1 MKSHLFTSKKL
12 SHLTLIVIFL
22 FTFSKQSFAQTKS
35 FFEGPYVGGAIGYT
49 TYKTRFND
57 PVNEPDNGNNWYL
70 VFDGGVFKK
79 TDNLDGKNINGT
91 ISTGYN
97 WIFDKNYILG
107 LEAEASSGKKIVHS
121 STTQNSEWSAD
132 INYIANLRLKAGT
145 IHEDKNLFYV
155 TVGPAMAKARYSA
168 RYFDAG
174 VKMLFSGDGEFPISI
189 NKTVYGLSY
198 GVGVE
203 RQIDDKTSMK
213 LEYML
218 TDLDSKSKPYPES
231 GDGTGCSYP
240 RDGVTEN
247 CIGPSWKTKISSIRI
262 GYNYHF

>member
-1 MKSHLFTSKKL
+1 MNKINQL
-12 SHLTLIVIFL
+12 LIATAIL
-22 FTFSKQSFAQTKS
+22 AFTFSKQSFAQKKS
-35 FFEGPYVGGAIGYT
+35 FFEGPYLGGAIGYT

-57 PVNEPDNGNNWYL
+57 PLVADNWYL
-70 VFDGGVFKK
+70 VFDGDVYK
-79 TDNLDGKNINGT
+79 TSDNLDGKNINGT

-97 WIFDKNYILG
+97 WIFDKNYLFG

-121 STTQNSEWSAD
+121 STYQASEWGAD

-145 IHEDKNLFYV
+145 IHEDKNLLYV
-155 TVGPAMAKARYSA
+155 TAGPAMAKAKYSA
-168 RYFDAG
+168 GY
-174 VKMLFSGDGEFPISI
+174 DGGGYPISI

-203 RQIDDKTSMK
+203 RQIDNKTSMK

-218 TDLDSKSKPYPES
+218 TDLDSKSKPYPEI
-231 GDGTGCSYP
+231 DGTGCYYE
-240 RDGVTEN
+240 D
-247 CIGPSWKTKISSIRI
+247 CAGPSWKTKISSIRI

>member
-1 MKSHLFTSKKL
+1 MKSYLFTLKKL
-12 SHLTLIVIFL
+12 FHLTLIVIFL
-22 FTFSKQSFAQTKS
+22 FTFPKQSLAQKKS

-57 PVNEPDNGNNWYL
+57 PLVADDWYL
-70 VFDGGVFKK
+70 VFGVGIDK
-79 TDNLDGKNINGT
+79 TSDNLDGKNINGT

-97 WIFDKNYILG
+97 WIFDKNYLFG
-107 LEAEASSGKKIVHS
+107 LEAEASNGKKIVHS
-121 STTQNSEWSAD
+121 STFQGSEWGAD

-155 TVGPAMAKARYSA
+155 TAGPAMAKAKYSVG
-168 RYFDAG
+168 YTYG
-174 VKMLFSGDGEFPISI
+174 GFPISI

-218 TDLDSKSKPYPES
+218 TDLNSASKPYPED
-231 GDGTGCSYP
+231 DGTGCWYE
-240 RDGVTEN
+240 DD
-247 CIGPSWKTKISSIRI
+247 CAGPSWKTKISSIRI

>member
-1 MKSHLFTSKKL
+1 MFKFRYL
-12 SHLTLIVIFL
+12 LIVFL

-57 PVNEPDNGNNWYL
+57 PVNGPTPLDWYL

-97 WIFDKNYILG
+97 WILDKNYLFG

-121 STTQNSEWSAD
+121 STKDGFATSEWGAD

-155 TVGPAMAKARYSA
+155 TAGPAMAKAKYSA
-168 RYFDAG
+168 IRNTIFP
-174 VKMLFSGDGEFPISI
+174 FPISI
-189 NKTVYGLSY
+189 DKTVYGLSY

-218 TDLDSKSKPYPES
+218 TDLDSKFNPYPNT
-231 GDGTGCSYP
+231 DGTGCYVGYGDC
-240 RDGVTEN
+240 RL
-247 CIGPSWKTKISSIRI
+247 GPSWKTKISSIRI

>member
-1 MKSHLFTSKKL
+1 MKSYSFTLKKL

-22 FTFSKQSFAQTKS
+22 FTFSKQSFAQKKS

-57 PVNEPDNGNNWYL
+57 PNFLPDSWYL
-70 VFDGGVFKK
+70 VFGEDVGK
-79 TDNLDGKNINGT
+79 TSDNLDGKNINGT
-91 ISTGYN
+91 ISAGHN
-97 WIFDKNYILG
+97 WIFDKNYLLG
-107 LEAEASSGKKIVHS
+107 LEAEASNGKKIVHS
-121 STTQNSEWSAD
+121 STYQTSEWGAD

-155 TVGPAMAKARYSA
+155 TVGPAMAKAKYSA
-168 RYFDAG
+168 GY
-174 VKMLFSGDGEFPISI
+174 SDGSYPISI

-218 TDLDSKSKPYPES
+218 TDLDSKSKPYPGS
-231 GDGTGCSYP
+231 SDGTGCYYE
-240 RDGVTEN
+240 D
-247 CIGPSWKTKISSIRI
+247 CAGPSWKTKISSIRI

>member
-1 MKSHLFTSKKL
+1 MKSYSFTLKKL
-12 SHLTLIVIFL
+12 FHLTLIVIFL
-22 FTFSKQSFAQTKS
+22 FTFSKQSFAQKKS

-57 PVNEPDNGNNWYL
+57 PLVADSWYL
-70 VFDGGVFKK
+70 VFDGVDK
-79 TDNLDGKNINGT
+79 TSDNLDGKNINGT

-97 WIFDKNYILG
+97 WIFDKNYLFG

-121 STTQNSEWSAD
+121 STYQASEWGAD

-145 IHEDKNLFYV
+145 IHEDKNLLYV
-155 TVGPAMAKARYSA
+155 TAGPAMAKAKYSA
-168 RYFDAG
+168 GYDG
-174 VKMLFSGDGEFPISI
+174 GDYPISI

-203 RQIDDKTSMK
+203 RQIDNKTSMK

-218 TDLDSKSKPYPES
+218 TDLDSKSKPYPER
-231 GDGTGCSYP
+231 DGTGCYYE
-240 RDGVTEN
+240 D
-247 CIGPSWKTKISSIRI
+247 CAGPSWKTKISSIRI

>member
-1 MKSHLFTSKKL
+1 MKSYSFKLKKL

-22 FTFSKQSFAQTKS
+22 FTLSKQSFAQKKS

-57 PVNEPDNGNNWYL
+57 PANGEAPNNWYL
-70 VFDGGVFKK
+70 VFDGDVYK
-79 TDNLDGKNINGT
+79 TSDNLDGKNINGT

-121 STTQNSEWSAD
+121 STTQNSEWGAD

-174 VKMLFSGDGEFPISI
+174 AKLGLDGEFPISI

-198 GVGVE
+198 GVGVK

-231 GDGTGCSYP
+231 SDGTGCFYP
-240 RDGVTEN
+240 PSCV
-247 CIGPSWKTKISSIRI
+247 GPSWKTKISSIRI

>member
-22 FTFSKQSFAQTKS
+22 FTFSKQSFAQKKS

-57 PVNEPDNGNNWYL
+57 PRNNSDEEDNWYL
-70 VFDGGVFKK
+70 VFDGGVYK
-79 TDNLDGKNINGT
+79 TSDNLDGKNINGT

-97 WIFDKNYILG
+97 WIFDKNYLFG

-121 STTQNSEWSAD
+121 STKPGFATSEWGAD

-145 IHEDKNLFYV
+145 IHENKNLFYV

-174 VKMLFSGDGEFPISI
+174 VKLGFDAGDGEFPISI

-203 RQIDDKTSMK
+203 RQIDNKTSMK

-218 TDLDSKSKPYPES
+218 TDLDSKSKPYPER
-231 GDGTGCSYP
+231 DGTGCY
-240 RDGVTEN
+240 DED
-247 CIGPSWKTKISSIRI
+247 CAGPSWKTKISSIRI

>member
-1 MKSHLFTSKKL
+1 MKSYSFKLKKL
-12 SHLTLIVIFL
+12 SHSTLIVIFL
-22 FTFSKQSFAQTKS
+22 FTFSKQSFAQKKF

-57 PVNEPDNGNNWYL
+57 PLNGPPPDDWYL
-70 VFDGGVFKK
+70 VFDGVNK
-79 TDNLDGKNINGT
+79 TSDNLDGKNINGT
-91 ISTGYN
+91 ISAGYN
-97 WIFDKNYILG
+97 WIFDKNYLFG

-121 STTQNSEWSAD
+121 STYQTTEWGAD

-155 TVGPAMAKARYSA
+155 TAGPAMAKAKYSA
-168 RYFDAG
+168 GSYD
-174 VKMLFSGDGEFPISI
+174 DGNYPISI

-231 GDGTGCSYP
+231 GDGTGCFYP
-240 RDGVTEN
+240 SCV
-247 CIGPSWKTKISSIRI
+247 GPSWKTKISSIRI

>member
-1 MKSHLFTSKKL
+1 MKKTIIVTLL
-12 SHLTLIVIFL
+12 SFL
-22 FTFSKQSFAQTKS
+22 FAFSKQSFAQKKS

-57 PVNEPDNGNNWYL
+57 PLVDDSWYL
-70 VFDGGVFKK
+70 NFDGANK
-79 TDNLDGKNINGT
+79 TSDNLDEKNINGT
-91 ISTGYN
+91 ISAGHN
-97 WIFDKNYILG
+97 WIFDKNYLFG
-107 LEAEASSGKKIVHS
+107 LEVEASSGKKIVHS
-121 STTQNSEWSAD
+121 STYQGSEWGAD
-132 INYIANLRLKAGT
+132 INYIANLRLKVGT

-155 TVGPAMAKARYSA
+155 TAGPAMAKAKYSA
-168 RYFDAG
+168 GY
-174 VKMLFSGDGEFPISI
+174 SDGSYPISI

-218 TDLDSKSKPYPES
+218 TDLDSKSKPYPAES
-231 GDGTGCSYP
+231 DGTGCYNE
-240 RDGVTEN
+240 DCV
-247 CIGPSWKTKISSIRI
+247 GPSWKTKISSIRI

>member
-1 MKSHLFTSKKL
+1 MKSYSFTLKKL

-22 FTFSKQSFAQTKS
+22 FTLSKQSFAQKKS

-49 TYKTRFND
+49 KYKTRFND
-57 PVNEPDNGNNWYL
+57 PVNGEAPNNWYL
-70 VFDGGVFKK
+70 VFDGDVYK
-79 TDNLDGKNINGT
+79 TSDNLDGKNINGT
-91 ISTGYN
+91 ISAGYN

-121 STTQNSEWSAD
+121 STTQNSEWGAD

-155 TVGPAMAKARYSA
+155 TVGPAMAKAKYSA
-168 RYFDAG
+168 GYTDGGRSLGWD
-174 VKMLFSGDGEFPISI
+174 GDQGFPISI

-218 TDLDSKSKPYPES
+218 TDLDSKSKPYPKPNPPF
-231 GDGTGCSYP
+231 GDGGCDYTS
-240 RDGVTEN
+240 

>member
-1 MKSHLFTSKKL
+1 MKSYSFTLKKL
-12 SHLTLIVIFL
+12 FHLTLIVIFL
-22 FTFSKQSFAQTKS
+22 FTFSKQSFAQKKS

-57 PVNEPDNGNNWYL
+57 PLVADSWYL
-70 VFDGGVFKK
+70 VFDGDVYK
-79 TDNLDGKNINGT
+79 TSDNLDGKNINGT

-97 WIFDKNYILG
+97 WIFDKNYLFG

-121 STTQNSEWSAD
+121 STYQASEWGAD

-145 IHEDKNLFYV
+145 IHEDKNLLYV
-155 TVGPAMAKARYSA
+155 TAGPAMAKAKYSA
-168 RYFDAG
+168 RYYG
-174 VKMLFSGDGEFPISI
+174 GDYPISI

-203 RQIDDKTSMK
+203 RQIDNKTSMK

-218 TDLDSKSKPYPES
+218 TDLDSKSKPYPER
-231 GDGTGCSYP
+231 DGTGCYYE
-240 RDGVTEN
+240 D
-247 CIGPSWKTKISSIRI
+247 CAGPSWKTKISSIRI

>member
-1 MKSHLFTSKKL
+1 MFKFRYL
-12 SHLTLIVIFL
+12 LIVFL

-57 PVNEPDNGNNWYL
+57 PVNGPTPLDWYL

-97 WIFDKNYILG
+97 WIFDKNYLFG

-121 STTQNSEWSAD
+121 STKPGFATSEWGAD
-132 INYIANLRLKAGT
+132 INYIANLRLKGGT
-145 IHEDKNLFYV
+145 IREDKNLFYL
-155 TVGPAMAKARYSA
+155 TVGPAMAKAKYSA
-168 RYFDAG
+168 GFTSG
-174 VKMLFSGDGEFPISI
+174 VHPISI

-203 RQIDDKTSMK
+203 RQIDDKSSMK

-218 TDLDSKSKPYPES
+218 TDLNSESKPYPNS
-231 GDGTGCSYP
+231 DGTGCYYP
-240 RDGVTEN
+240 RDGVTAN

>member
-1 MKSHLFTSKKL
+1 MFKFRYL
-12 SHLTLIVIFL
+12 LIVFL

-57 PVNEPDNGNNWYL
+57 PVNGPTPHDWYL

-97 WIFDKNYILG
+97 WIFDKNYLFG

-121 STTQNSEWSAD
+121 STKPGFATSEWGAD

-145 IHEDKNLFYV
+145 IHEDKNLFYL
-155 TVGPAMAKARYSA
+155 TAGPAMAKAEYSA
-168 RYFDAG
+168 GFTR
-174 VKMLFSGDGEFPISI
+174 GDYPISI

-203 RQIDDKTSMK
+203 RQIGLQARRCGQSVVDHADIAEGNAAQLAGVGQHKAVCHT
-213 LEYML
+213 
-218 TDLDSKSKPYPES
+218 
-231 GDGTGCSYP
+231 P
-240 RDGVTEN
+240 RDKDLRRADHSAE
-247 CIGPSWKTKISSIRI
+247 RAL
-262 GYNYHF
+262 HD